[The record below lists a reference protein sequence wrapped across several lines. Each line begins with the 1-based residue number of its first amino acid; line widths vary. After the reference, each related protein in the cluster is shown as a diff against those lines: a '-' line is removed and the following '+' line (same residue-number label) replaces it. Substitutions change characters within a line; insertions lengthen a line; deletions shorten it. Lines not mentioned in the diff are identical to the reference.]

1 METNNTSALHPK
13 CAACG
18 KELKDSYITL
28 GITGISYM
36 FCNARCGLDYVRL
49 TFDLDK
55 VIEWCTLNLLGGN
68 LLRLIFAALI
78 SRFMHLLM
86 VQIVRIL
93 LLAEAVLQFFIEAT
107 E

>member
-55 VIEWCTLNLLGGN
+55 VIE
-68 LLRLIFAALI
+68 
-78 SRFMHLLM
+78 
-86 VQIVRIL
+86 
-93 LLAEAVLQFFIEAT
+93 
-107 E
+107 